1 MKKSINLLLLFIK
14 ISTLFLLL
22 FILTSCSANNQ
33 NKINEKYEITKL
45 STNKIENS
53 NEKEKNNNK
62 PKEEDIASFSTNILY
77 KDENRQNNMDLACK
91 ELNGTIVKAHET
103 FSFCDTL
110 GKATPDKG
118 YEKAEVFESDGDIVY
133 QYGGGKCQISS
144 TLYNAVLQI
153 PTLTVIER
161 HAHSRRVSYVEEGKD
176 AAVSFGSVDFK
187 FRNDNDYDIKI
198 YAQATPDTINIRLT
212 KINY

>member
-1 MKKSINLLLLFIK
+1 MKISINYFTKLLIKLFIC
-14 ISTLFLLL
+14 IILLITL
-22 FILTSCSANNQ
+22 TACSNNNQ
-33 NKINEKYEITKL
+33 NEKNNNYEATKL
-45 STNKIENS
+45 STNNKT
-53 NEKEKNNNK
+53 NEEKNIE

-77 KDENRQNNMDLACK
+77 KDEERDNNMSLACQ

-110 GKATPDKG
+110 GKATPEKG
-118 YEKAEVFESDGDIVY
+118 YEKAEVFESDGDIVH

-144 TLYNAVLQI
+144 TLYNAVLQV
-153 PTLTVIER
+153 PTLTVVER
-161 HAHSRRVSYVEEGKD
+161 HAHSRSVSYVEPGKD

-198 YAQATPDTINIRLT
+198 YASSTPDAIYIRLT
-212 KINY
+212 KITY